1 MERSFT
7 LKKFNLSYCIPP
19 SQNWAGML
27 FCVVFTFVSFLTT
40 AQKKKQDAQ
49 LATEWAK
56 LTLHILKTTR
66 GGSPTFNSRFL
77 GYCGLTMYE
86 SVVKGSSDYHSLVGK
101 VNGLDALTSPNPDV
115 KLNWALS
122 LNAGQAQII
131 KHIYGF
137 TSKAN
142 LAKID
147 SLESYFVAKESK
159 RLSSLE
165 IRESIAYGQT
175 IANEIFEYSK
185 TDGGHLGYKRNF
197 DSTFVIKQGNGFWS
211 PPVKGQS
218 QVPLPLHPEWGKN
231 RTFASENFTLPI
243 PAMMDYDYTKGSKYY
258 GYMKE
263 VFDVRNS
270 LTQEQKEIAN
280 WWGDDPSETFSP
292 PGHSYYMALQAVEK
306 SKADIFKA
314 SQTFSAVGM
323 AIADAFVNCWKTK
336 YHYNAERPF
345 AFIFYNMSTLWDL
358 YWPEPPFPA
367 FYSGHAGQASSA
379 ATVLTSLY
387 GENFAFTDQAHV
399 GRPMDRERLVEYK
412 PRKYNSFFEAAE
424 ESALSRLYGGIHT
437 RHDNEIGLIE
447 GKKIGKNIN
456 DLFKNNNK

>member
-1 MERSFT
+1 M
-7 LKKFNLSYCIPP
+7 
-19 SQNWAGML
+19 
-27 FCVVFTFVSFLTT
+27 
-40 AQKKKQDAQ
+40 
-49 LATEWAK
+49 
-56 LTLHILKTTR
+56 
-66 GGSPTFNSRFL
+66 
-77 GYCGLTMYE
+77 
-86 SVVKGSSDYHSLVGK
+86 
-101 VNGLDALTSPNPDV
+101 
-115 KLNWALS
+115 
-122 LNAGQAQII
+122 
-131 KHIYGF
+131 
-137 TSKAN
+137 
-142 LAKID
+142 
-147 SLESYFVAKESK
+147 
-159 RLSSLE
+159 
-165 IRESIAYGQT
+165 ESIAFGKT

-197 DSTFVIKQGNGFWS
+197 DSTFVIKQGNGLWS
-211 PPVKGQS
+211 PPLKGQS
-218 QVPLPLHPEWGKN
+218 EVPLPLHPEWGKN
-231 RTFASENFTLPI
+231 RTFSSENFTLPI
-243 PAMMDYDYTKGSKYY
+243 PTMMDYDFTKGSTYY

-306 SKADIFKA
+306 SKVDIFKA

-323 AIADAFVNCWKTK
+323 AVADAFVNCWKTK

-387 GENFAFTDQAHV
+387 GENFAFTDQAHL
-399 GRPMDRERLVEYK
+399 GRPMDMERLVEYK
-412 PRKYNSFFEAAE
+412 PRNFNSFFEAAE

-456 DLFKNNNK
+456 NLFKINNK

>member
-1 MERSFT
+1 MERNFT
-7 LKKFNLSYCIPP
+7 LKKFNLLFCIPP
-19 SQNWAGML
+19 NRYLVGVL
-27 FCVVFTFVSFLTT
+27 FYVIFFCVSNVTF
-40 AQKKKQDAQ
+40 AQKKKQNAQ
-49 LATEWAK
+49 IASAWAR
-56 LTLHILKTTR
+56 LTLQILKSTP

-86 SVVKGSSDYHSLVGK
+86 SVVKGSSDFHSLVGK
-101 VNGLDALTSPNPDV
+101 VNGLNALTMPNPDV
-115 KLNWALS
+115 KVNWALS

-142 LAKID
+142 LSKID
-147 SLESYFVAKESK
+147 SLENYFVVKESK
-159 RLSSLE
+159 GISSKD
-165 IRESIAYGQT
+165 IIESIAFGKT

-185 TDGGHLGYKRNF
+185 SDGGHLGHKRNF
-197 DSTFVIKQGNGFWS
+197 DSTFVFKQGNGLWS
-211 PPVKGQS
+211 PPLKGQS

-231 RTFASENFTLPI
+231 RTFASENYTLPI
-243 PAMMDYDYTKGSKYY
+243 PSMMDYDFKKGSAYY

-306 SKADIFKA
+306 SKVDIFKA

-345 AFIFYNMSTLWDL
+345 MFIFYNMSTLWDL

-379 ATVLTSLY
+379 ATVLTHLY
-387 GENFAFTDQAHV
+387 GEDFAFVDNSHV
-399 GRPMDRERLVEYK
+399 GRPRDAERNVEYK
-412 PRKYNSFFEAAE
+412 ARTYKSFFQAAE
-424 ESALSRLYGGIHT
+424 ESAMSRLYGGIHT
-437 RHDNEIGLIE
+437 RHDNEVGLAE
-447 GKKIGKNIN
+447 GKKVGLHIN
-456 DLFKNNNK
+456 ELFEK

>member
-1 MERSFT
+1 MNKNFT
-7 LKKFNLSYCIPP
+7 LKKFNLSYRITP
-19 SQNWAGML
+19 SLNLVVILMCFL
-27 FCVVFTFVSFLTT
+27 FPFLSVSTF
-40 AQKKKQDAQ
+40 AQKKKQNAQ
-49 LATEWAK
+49 IATEWAK
-56 LTLHILKTTR
+56 LTLQILKTTP

-86 SVVKGSSDYHSLVGK
+86 SVVKGSSDFHSLVGK
-101 VNGLDALTSPNPDV
+101 VNGLDALTIPNPDV
-115 KLNWALS
+115 KVNWDLS

-137 TSKAN
+137 TSKTN
-142 LAKID
+142 LSKID
-147 SLESYFVAKESK
+147 SLESYYLVKESK
-159 RLSSLE
+159 GLSSKE
-165 IRESIAYGQT
+165 IMESITFGKK

-197 DSTFVIKQGNGFWS
+197 DSTFVIKQGNGLWS
-211 PPVKGQS
+211 PPLKGQS

-231 RTFASENFTLPI
+231 RTFASENYTLPI
-243 PAMMDYDYTKGSKYY
+243 PAMMDYDFKKGSTYY

-306 SKADIFKA
+306 SKVDIFKA

-323 AIADAFVNCWKTK
+323 AVADAFVNCWKTK

-345 AFIFYNMSTLWDL
+345 TFIFYNMSTLWDL

-379 ATVLTSLY
+379 ATVLTHLY
-387 GENFAFTDQAHV
+387 GENFAFTDHAHV
-399 GRPMDRERLVEYK
+399 GRPMDMERLVEYK

>member
-1 MERSFT
+1 MKRNFT
-7 LKKFNLSYCIPP
+7 LKKFNLSYRITP
-19 SQNWAGML
+19 SRNLGVIL
-27 FCVVFTFVSFLTT
+27 ICVLVAFLSFSTF
-40 AQKKKQDAQ
+40 AQKKKQNSQ

-56 LTLHILKTTR
+56 LTLSILKTTR

-86 SVVKGSSDYHSLVGK
+86 SVVKGNSDYPSLVGK
-101 VNGLDALTSPNPDV
+101 VNGLDVLTTPNPDV
-115 KLNWALS
+115 KISWSLS

-147 SLESYFVAKESK
+147 SLESYFLIKESK
-159 RLSSLE
+159 GLSSKE
-165 IRESIAYGQT
+165 IMESIAFGKT

-197 DSTFVIKQGNGFWS
+197 DSTFVIKQGNGLWS
-211 PPVKGQS
+211 PPLKGQS
-218 QVPLPLHPEWGKN
+218 EVPLPLHPEWGKN
-231 RTFASENFTLPI
+231 RTFSSENFTLPI
-243 PAMMDYDYTKGSKYY
+243 PTMMDYDFTKGSTYY

-306 SKADIFKA
+306 SKVDIFKA

-323 AIADAFVNCWKTK
+323 AVSDAFVNCWKTK

-387 GENFAFTDQAHV
+387 GENFAFTDQAHL
-399 GRPMDRERLVEYK
+399 GRPMDMERLVEYK
-412 PRKYNSFFEAAE
+412 PRNYNSFFEAAE

-456 DLFKNNNK
+456 NLFKINNK

>member
-1 MERSFT
+1 MKRNFT
-7 LKKFNLSYCIPP
+7 LKKFNLSYCITP
-19 SQNWAGML
+19 SRNL
-27 FCVVFTFVSFLTT
+27 VVILICVLSAFLSFSTF

-86 SVVKGSSDYHSLVGK
+86 SVIKGNSDYPSLVGK
-101 VNGLDALTSPNPDV
+101 VNGLDVLTTPNPDV
-115 KLNWALS
+115 KISWSLS

-147 SLESYFVAKESK
+147 SLESYFLVKESK
-159 RLSSLE
+159 GLSSKE
-165 IRESIAYGQT
+165 IMESIAFGKT

-185 TDGGHLGYKRNF
+185 TDGGHLGYQRNF
-197 DSTFVIKQGNGFWS
+197 DSTFVIKQGNGLWA

-243 PAMMDYDYTKGSKYY
+243 PAMMDYDFTKGSKYY

-399 GRPMDRERLVEYK
+399 GRPMDTERLVEYK

>member
-1 MERSFT
+1 MNRNFT
-7 LKKFNLSYCIPP
+7 LKKFNLFYCITP
-19 SQNWAGML
+19 SPNLAVILICVL
-27 FCVVFTFVSFLTT
+27 FPFLSISTF
-40 AQKKKQDAQ
+40 AQKKKQNAQ
-49 LATEWAK
+49 IATEWAK
-56 LTLHILKTTR
+56 LTLQILKSTP

-86 SVVKGSSDYHSLVGK
+86 SVVKGSLNFHSLVGI
-101 VNGLDALTSPNPDV
+101 VNGLDALTIPNPEV
-115 KLNWALS
+115 KINWALS

-137 TSKAN
+137 TSKSN

-147 SLESYFVAKESK
+147 SLESYYLVKESK
-159 RLSSLE
+159 GFSSKE
-165 IRESIAYGQT
+165 IMESITFGKT

-197 DSTFVIKQGNGFWS
+197 DSTYIIKQGNGLWS
-211 PPVKGQS
+211 PPLKGQS

-231 RTFASENFTLPI
+231 RTFASENYTLPI
-243 PAMMDYDYTKGSKYY
+243 PSMVDYDYKKGSTYY

-306 SKADIFKA
+306 SKVDIFKA

-323 AIADAFVNCWKTK
+323 AVADAFVNCWKTK

-379 ATVLTSLY
+379 ATVLTHLY
-387 GENFAFTDQAHV
+387 GENFAFTDHAHE
-399 GRPMDRERLVEYK
+399 GRPMDMERLVEYK